1 MVDKIKIVDATHQ
14 IEDLIVD
21 FHEKIEED
29 ENNEELLI
37 LVEKLREDV
46 ENFRFNLF
54 EYLNVE

>member
-29 ENNEELLI
+29 EDNKELLV
-37 LVEKLREDV
+37 LVEKLRDEV

>member
-29 ENNEELLI
+29 EDNEELLI

>member
-1 MVDKIKIVDATHQ
+1 MVDKVKIIHTTHQ

-21 FHEKIEED
+21 FYEKIEED
-29 ENNEELLI
+29 GDNKTLLV

>member
-29 ENNEELLI
+29 EDNKELLI
-37 LVEKLREDV
+37 LVEKLRDEV

>member
-1 MVDKIKIVDATHQ
+1 HQ

-29 ENNEELLI
+29 EDNKELLV
-37 LVEKLREDV
+37 LVEKLRDEV